1 VSARVFCTHCHACK
15 KQDTTRSQSL
25 DSVSPNSWR
34 FIAGGESKIGAGQQ
48 LRTTVPIAHRLYEV
62 LKLIQQVL
70 AQHFVVLGIGNAAP
84 KLAK

>member
-1 VSARVFCTHCHACK
+1 MELF
-15 KQDTTRSQSL
+15 TTGIIINHRGCYSREL
-25 DSVSPNSWR
+25 D
-34 FIAGGESKIGAGQQ
+34 EIGAGQQ